1 LFYFESGNIGGG
13 VANPVA
19 IAESAVGGFVG
30 APGSFAVS
38 EAAPYVTTPQL
49 SVLAGGQ
56 IDGPILGIR
65 VQNGTTYFLQ
75 RFALRPHAA
84 YDPVA
89 AMKFALEHQN
99 PFVTGAIIGKEIG
112 LFPADT
118 FSMLS
123 VDNSAILIWAV
134 KPPKKASAAA

>member
-1 LFYFESGNIGGG
+1 LFYFESGNIGG
-13 VANPVA
+13 ASRTRLRLPSLP
-19 IAESAVGGFVG
+19 SAVSWVRQEVL
-30 APGSFAVS
+30 PSL